1 MLDGVSPGHRPG
13 AAENR
18 SSGAPGRGVRVN
30 KAAFALA
37 AVFLAAALYLALRPG
52 GETPA
57 GVFVPEDGV
66 ILCFGD
72 SLTYGTGSSPG
83 MDYPSRLSVMLGR
96 PVINAGRP
104 GDTTAGALERL
115 DQDVLSHA
123 PALVLITLGGN
134 DLKNRLPYD
143 QAFANLGAIITR
155 IRQET
160 GALVV
165 VGGIR
170 VPFVGRDLAHGY
182 ERVCRE
188 TGAVLVPDVYEG
200 IFGRRKLMS
209 DPIHPNDKGYRI
221 MAERFHEAIR
231 PYL

>member
-1 MLDGVSPGHRPG
+1 MK
-13 AAENR
+13 
-18 SSGAPGRGVRVN
+18 
-30 KAAFALA
+30 KAALALA
-37 AVFLAAALYLALRPG
+37 AVFLAAALYLALRPSSDI
-52 GETPA
+52 PS
-57 GVFVPEDGV
+57 GVSVPEDGV
-66 ILCFGD
+66 VVCFGD
-72 SLTYGTGSSPG
+72 SLTYGTGSSPD
-83 MDYPSRLSVMLGR
+83 MDYPSRLSAILGR

-104 GDTTAGALERL
+104 GDTTADALARL

-123 PALVLITLGGN
+123 PSLVLLTLGGN
-134 DLKNRLPYD
+134 DLKNRLPHD
-143 QAFANLGAIITR
+143 QAFANLGAIIGR
-155 IRQET
+155 IRQEA

-170 VPFVGRDLAHGY
+170 MPFVGRDFADGY

-200 IFGRRKLMS
+200 IFGRRELMS
-209 DPIHPNDKGYRI
+209 DPIHPNDEGYRI